1 MSLNQIKAKW
11 LAFINK
17 MNKYGIPM
25 PTVRD
30 PRTGKGSITAALVVF
45 SAGLFGFCILFI
57 LASTVAKWAGFFAL
71 TDMSIAQVKI
81 AADYSFQ
88 FLLAALGGYLGR
100 HLQKGDTMADNLE
113 AVADEAVKAQIDAT
127 DHCSASKKSLKIDD
141 PDQQ

>member
-1 MSLNQIKAKW
+1 MQDIKNKW
-11 LAFINK
+11 IAFVDK
-17 MNKYGIPM
+17 MNKYGVPV

-45 SAGLFGFCILFI
+45 SAGLFGFCIMFM
-57 LASTVAKWAGFFAL
+57 LAASVAKWAGAFVMTTEAL
-71 TDMSIAQVKI
+71 LQVKT

-100 HLQKGDTMADNLE
+100 HLQKGESIDPDPSPKKPE
-113 AVADEAVKAQIDAT
+113 ASPKA
-127 DHCSASKKSLKIDD
+127 DD

>member
-1 MSLNQIKAKW
+1 MSLSDFKQKW
-11 LAFINK
+11 IAFVNR
-17 MNKYGIPM
+17 MNKFGIPV

-45 SAGLFGFCILFI
+45 SAGLFGFCIIFM
-57 LASTVAKWAGFFAL
+57 LASTVAKWAGIFAMTDL
-71 TDMSIAQVKI
+71 TIAQVKT

-100 HLQKGDTMADNLE
+100 HLQKGESIDSE
-113 AVADEAVKAQIDAT
+113 PEQAQPQNPQ
-127 DHCSASKKSLKIDD
+127 KSVPKVDD

>member
-1 MSLNQIKAKW
+1 MSSIKQKW
-11 LAFINK
+11 VQFVDK
-17 MNKYGIPM
+17 MNRLGIPV

-71 TDMSIAQVKI
+71 TEISLSQIKT

-100 HLQKGDTMADNLE
+100 HLQKGE
-113 AVADEAVKAQIDAT
+113 SIDELVEKNPAPKPPLPKA
-127 DHCSASKKSLKIDD
+127 DD
-141 PDQQ
+141 PDAQ

>member
-1 MSLNQIKAKW
+1 MTLKDVKTKW
-11 LAFINK
+11 IAFVDK
-17 MNKYGIPM
+17 MNKYGVPV

-45 SAGLFGFCILFI
+45 SAGMFGFCILFM
-57 LASTVAKWAGFFAL
+57 LGSTVAKWAGFFAL
-71 TDMSIAQVKI
+71 TDLSIAQIKT

-100 HLQKGDTMADNLE
+100 HLQKGESIDDQSQSKPPVTPAQKQE
-113 AVADEAVKAQIDAT
+113 AAQKA
-127 DHCSASKKSLKIDD
+127 DD

>member
-1 MSLNQIKAKW
+1 MDFSKLKQKW
-11 LAFINK
+11 IEFVNR
-17 MNKYGIPM
+17 MNKYGVPV
-25 PTVRD
+25 PVVRD

-57 LASTVAKWAGFFAL
+57 LASTVAKWAGFFTL
-71 TDMSIAQVKI
+71 TEISLTQVKV

-100 HLQKGDTMADNLE
+100 HLQKGESIEDP
-113 AVADEAVKAQIDAT
+113 VPP
-127 DHCSASKKSLKIDD
+127 KKSEPKVDD